1 MKEVGYN
8 GSYITKFIWTKLI
21 EELLHFDRLTDFKV
35 AFIYKNVSWLFF
47 VPALILLVIDV
58 GSRISMMFVMYE
70 NWRNYNK
77 IPIQ

>member
-47 VPALILLVIDV
+47 VPALILLIIDV
-58 GSRISMMFVMYE
+58 GFRIIYSFAIL
-70 NWRNYNK
+70 NCRNY
-77 IPIQ
+77 IPIK